1 MTACP
6 KLVEL
11 AKSDNAHAAREVPDR
26 CLGKPQE
33 ADRIE
38 RMERFDALIGVRVGV
53 LGPGEVAYLTVEVPM
68 QRPDFPISA

>member
-1 MTACP
+1 MKAYP

-11 AKSDNAHAAREVPDR
+11 AKSDNAHAAREVLDR

-68 QRPDFPISA
+68 QRPDFPSSA

>member
-1 MTACP
+1 MKACP

-11 AKSDNAHAAREVPDR
+11 AKSDNAHAAREVLDR

-33 ADRIE
+33 ADLIE

-53 LGPGEVAYLTVEVPM
+53 LGPGEVRIRTDRAPAGRGEGG
-68 QRPDFPISA
+68 